1 MKKPIIGISIGDI
14 NGIGPEVILKTF
26 SDERILEIC
35 TPVIYASAKVISYH
49 KNIVKLDDLKIH
61 QVKEASQAVEG
72 AINVVNCWNENVD
85 ITLGET
91 TEEGGRYAQISLDN
105 AVMEALSGSIDAL
118 VTAPINKKAMQLS
131 GFKYPGHTEF
141 IAHKAGAKNSLMFMV
156 GEQLRIGIVTG
167 HIPLNEVAAKITK
180 EAILKKIQLM
190 HESLVKD
197 FGIDTPKIA
206 VLGLNPHASDNG
218 AIGEEETNQIIPAI
232 AAARAKR
239 MFVFGPY
246 AADGF
251 FGAGSFAKYDGII
264 AMFHDQGLTPFKTL
278 EFHGGVNFTAG
289 LSIVR
294 TSPDH
299 GTGFDIAGQ
308 DIASPDSFRQAVFMA
323 IDIVRHRRNYAE
335 MTANPLRQQEIADI
349 KRGLEEGGDDGVIR
363 EQKSYQ

>member
-1 MKKPIIGISIGDI
+1 
-14 NGIGPEVILKTF
+14 
-26 SDERILEIC
+26 
-35 TPVIYASAKVISYH
+35 
-49 KNIVKLDDLKIH
+49 
-61 QVKEASQAVEG
+61 
-72 AINVVNCWNENVD
+72 
-85 ITLGET
+85 
-91 TEEGGRYAQISLDN
+91 
-105 AVMEALSGSIDAL
+105 
-118 VTAPINKKAMQLS
+118 
-131 GFKYPGHTEF
+131 
-141 IAHKAGAKNSLMFMV
+141 MFMV

-218 AIGEEETNQIIPAI
+218 AIGEEEINQIIPAI